1 MVRHALRRARSDAG
15 QHAQRLDKAFQ
26 PLRGG
31 KRILGHSE
39 RQLESRGQAE
49 PRGHAAHLL
58 GDGRFHAMR
67 GIVERGG
74 DEILQHFAIVT
85 DQRRIDR
92 DPLHLVFAGHLHLH
106 HARARLAFDLERRE
120 LLLHAAHVLLHL
132 LRLLHQ
138 LADVALHFRGPR
150 SLLPSLLPIVE
161 STTLPSKRST
171 RSCTNPSER
180 TARAASARRAA
191 RSPFSMATAL
201 APEASPTETFTATP
215 RPRCCSR
222 AAFSLSW

>member
-1 MVRHALRRARSDAG
+1 MTSCTSPSVAG
-15 QHAQRLDKAFQ
+15 RHAQRLDKALQ

-67 GIVERGG
+67 GVVERGG
-74 DEILQHFAIVT
+74 DEVLQHFAIVT
-85 DQRRIDR
+85 GQRRIDR
-92 DPLHLVFAGHLHLH
+92 DPLHLVLAGHLHLH

-138 LADVALHFRGPR
+138 LADVAFHFRGPR
-150 SLLPSLLPIVE
+150 SLLPVMVE
-161 STTLPSKRST
+161 STTLPSNRST

-180 TARAASARRAA
+180 TACAASARRAW
-191 RSPFSMATAL
+191 RVPFSIAAAL
-201 APEASPTETFTATP
+201 APEASPTETVTVTP
-215 RPRCCSR
+215 LPRCCSR
-222 AAFSLSW
+222 AAFSLSS